1 MSVTKMPAPKKRK
14 PSPRAQP
21 KAAPPEPAAVGA
33 SVSRKPGPEAAVGAA
48 VCPEPSPEVPVGA
61 SICLEPSLE
70 IKDVEAAHLML
81 ATALTRAPRLT
92 VDVSRV
98 AAIDTAGVQ
107 LLLAFQSDAEKRGV
121 VTEYRGES
129 AALAHAL
136 AVLGLRDRLRIAVP
150 RD

>member
-70 IKDVEAAHLML
+70 IKDL